1 MITDELWAKVHA
13 ALNGRTGIPR
23 IRGVKADVLAGLFYC
38 SCGEK
43 MQRKAPWKRG
53 YSRYYCLGQIAGKSE
68 CRAIGEAAIIEH
80 GFSFLGTLE
89 NGQFQETDALR
100 LAGRRLTTPRPSWR
114 NSMSAP
120 RGTWMPS
127 SKAMGR
133 AAV

>member
-1 MITDELWAKVHA
+1 MSLSLPLTAAESALDGFRLPHRREEDWRWTDLRQLLDRAYPPAHGGNAPA
-13 ALNGRTGIPR
+13 ALIDRLD
-23 IRGVKADVLAGLFYC
+23 KADVLAGLFYC

-89 NGQFQETDALR
+89 KKYF
-100 LAGRRLTTPRPSWR
+100 
-114 NSMSAP
+114 
-120 RGTWMPS
+120 
-127 SKAMGR
+127 
-133 AAV
+133 